1 MELIKEVLD
10 FVYGDGFATM
20 KIRDPEGRVRD
31 YSATWEPGK
40 FEINNLPLALD
51 KGEYEQK
58 AGGFSV
64 AVKGKYGRLS
74 YVYFSLTAT
83 FETYKEWGDRLL
95 EVERM
100 KSVMFAQRKAE
111 EKEEARKERNKK
123 SKEIPA
129 GGWQYFEAPITEKE
143 LSRLLNL

>member
-10 FVYGDGFATM
+10 FVYGDGWATM

-83 FETYKEWGDRLL
+83 FETDQEVTERYEQIELL
-95 EVERM
+95 
-100 KSVMFAQRKAE
+100 KKVMYAQRKAE

-129 GGWQYFEAPITEKE
+129 GGWEYFEAPITEKE